1 MKTATRLFTAA
12 ALMVLP
18 VTAFAQADAHH
29 PATGAGTPSA
39 AAPAPASAPGA
50 PADQTQNMMQMMG
63 QMMPM
68 MQQMMQMMEMM
79 QQKQTMQGGMM
90 MGMPGGQGGPGG
102 MGMPAGPA
110 GTSMTGMS
118 AAGKAYMSAMA
129 GMNGPMM
136 QATQIADPDV
146 AFVKGMVAHH
156 QGAIDMAKAVLQYGK
171 DEQVKTWANQIIK
184 AQEAEKAEMESWLK
198 QHGQ

>member
-1 MKTATRLFTAA
+1 MKTAPRLFAAA
-12 ALMVLP
+12 ALTILP

-29 PATGAGTPSA
+29 PAADTGTPPA
-39 AAPAPASAPGA
+39 AAPATIPPPGT

-79 QQKQTMQGGMM
+79 QQKQMQGGMM
-90 MGMPGGQGGPGG
+90 MGMQGSQGGPGG
-102 MGMPAGPA
+102 MGMPAASSGAPMA
-110 GTSMTGMS
+110 GMS
-118 AAGKAYMSAMA
+118 EAGRAYMSAMTD
-129 GMNGPMM
+129 MNGPMM
-136 QATQIADPDV
+136 QAIQIADPDV